1 MPACEKPPA
10 WRVDVYFAPP
20 KNCADGVFFA
30 TVKYAI
36 IGTNRKNFQKIK
48 NFPKKHPRKS
58 VIISEGQNLH
68 ERSDPR
74 DHRCPPTSPQ

>member
-1 MPACEKPPA
+1 MTEQPLSSRLAA
-10 WRVDVYFAPP
+10 VLFIPP
-20 KNCADGVFFA
+20 KKSCRWGIFCDGEVC
-30 TVKYAI
+30 Y
-36 IGTNRKNFQKIK
+36 NRYKPKNFQKIK

-74 DHRCPPTSPQ
+74 DHRRPPTSPQR